1 MTSTPSSTT
10 GPTLALVGATGR
22 FAEAVVAAFALRDD
36 PWGEVRLYTPG
47 VTTRTLSV
55 RGREQPVETLREDS
69 FEGVD
74 VALFNLA
81 PELSAE
87 WAPRAVAAGAT
98 VVDASSAHRGDS
110 EVPLIVPGINSELV
124 SERPKGIVALPG
136 PVTWGLIDAA
146 HVLHQGWE
154 LQHLVV
160 TGLIAAVSKSDAGVA
175 RLREELHT
183 VASEPSIGQHPGDV
197 RAAVSDLPV
206 ASPFPA
212 PLALNVIPWVGQPTE
227 DGFTSAERAVEEEV
241 RKVLGLGEHVPV
253 VATLVQVPVV
263 LAHSMALHA
272 RCARPVAIE
281 KVRQACVAAPALVH
295 LDERTGEVPTPV
307 DSVGIDPRFVGR
319 IRQPKGA
326 GHHVDMFV
334 SADTTRRGATAMLTV
349 AEIIGEERRGAGQ
362 LSSGRDRSATRPSH

>member
-1 MTSTPSSTT
+1 MTASPSPST

-22 FAEAVVAAFALRDD
+22 FAEAIVSALALRDD
-36 PWGEVRLYTPG
+36 RWGDIRLLAPG
-47 VTTRTLSV
+47 VTTRTLGV
-55 RGREQPVETLREDS
+55 RGREQQIEVLREDS

-81 PELSAE
+81 PEITPE
-87 WAPRAVAAGAT
+87 WAARAVAAGAV
-98 VVDASSAHRGDS
+98 VVDASAAHRDDPD
-110 EVPLIVPGINSELV
+110 VPLVVPGINSHLV
-124 SERPKGIVALPG
+124 AERPKGIIALPG

-183 VASEPSIGQHPGDV
+183 VAAEPMIGQHPGDV

-206 ASPFPA
+206 GSPFPA
-212 PLALNVIPWVGQPTE
+212 PLALNVIPWVGQPDE
-227 DGFTSAERAVEEEV
+227 GGFTSAELSVGAEV
-241 RKVLGLGEHVPV
+241 RKVLGLHESVPV

-272 RCARPVAIE
+272 RCARPVAID
-281 KVRQACVAAPALVH
+281 KVRQACVAAPSLVH
-295 LDERTGEVPTPV
+295 LDEQTGEVPTPV

-326 GHHVDMFV
+326 GHHVDLFV
-334 SADTTRRGATAMLTV
+334 SADTTRRGASAMLLV
-349 AEIIGEERRGAGQ
+349 AELVADEIRAG
-362 LSSGRDRSATRPSH
+362 

>member
-1 MTSTPSSTT
+1 MSPTPSPST

-22 FAEAVVAAFALRDD
+22 FAEAIASALALRADA
-36 PWGEVRLYTPG
+36 WGEIRLLAPG
-47 VTTRTLSV
+47 VSTRTLSI
-55 RGREQPVETLREDS
+55 RGQEQTIDSLREDS
-69 FEGVD
+69 FAGVD

-81 PELSAE
+81 PEITPE
-87 WAPRAVAAGAT
+87 WAARAVAAGAV
-98 VVDASSAHRGDS
+98 VVDASAAFRSDPD
-110 EVPLIVPGINSELV
+110 VPLVVPGINSHLV
-124 SERPKGIVALPG
+124 AERPKGIVALPG

-160 TGLIAAVSKSDAGVA
+160 TGLIAAVSKSDRGVA

-183 VASEPSIGQHPGDV
+183 VAGDASIGQHPGDV

-206 ASPFPA
+206 GSPFPA
-212 PLALNVIPWVGQPTE
+212 PLALNVIPWVGQPGE
-227 DGFTSAERAVEEEV
+227 GGFTSAELSVGDEV
-241 RKVLGLGEHVPV
+241 RKVLGLAESVPV

-272 RCARPVAIE
+272 RCARPVAID
-281 KVRQACVAAPALVH
+281 KVRAACVAAPALVH
-295 LDERTGEVPTPV
+295 LDEETGEVPTPV

-334 SADTTRRGATAMLTV
+334 SADTTRRGASAMLLV
-349 AEIIGEERRGAGQ
+349 AELVGAQ
-362 LSSGRDRSATRPSH
+362 LR

>member
-1 MTSTPSSTT
+1 MSPNLSPST

-22 FAEAVVAAFALRDD
+22 FAEAIASALALRADT
-36 PWGEVRLYTPG
+36 WGEIRLLAPG
-47 VTTRTLSV
+47 VSTRTLSI
-55 RGREQPVETLREDS
+55 RGQEQTIDSLREDS
-69 FEGVD
+69 FAGVD

-81 PELSAE
+81 PEITPE
-87 WAPRAVAAGAT
+87 WAARAVAAGAV
-98 VVDASSAHRGDS
+98 VVDASAAFRSDPD
-110 EVPLIVPGINSELV
+110 VPLVVPGINSHLV
-124 SERPKGIVALPG
+124 AERPKGIVALPG

-160 TGLIAAVSKSDAGVA
+160 TGLIAAVSKSDRGVA

-183 VASEPSIGQHPGDV
+183 VAGDPSIGQHPGDV

-206 ASPFPA
+206 GSPFPA
-212 PLALNVIPWVGQPTE
+212 PLALNVIPWVGQPGE
-227 DGFTSAERAVEEEV
+227 GGFTSAELSVGDEV
-241 RKVLGLGEHVPV
+241 RKVLGLAESVPV

-272 RCARPVAIE
+272 RCARPVAID
-281 KVRQACVAAPALVH
+281 KVRAACVAAPSLVH
-295 LDERTGEVPTPV
+295 LDEETGEVPTPV

-334 SADTTRRGATAMLTV
+334 SADTTRRGASAMLLV
-349 AEIIGEERRGAGQ
+349 AELVGAQ
-362 LSSGRDRSATRPSH
+362 LR

>member
-1 MTSTPSSTT
+1 MTQTPSSAT

-22 FAEAVVAAFALRDD
+22 FAEAIVSAMALRDD
-36 PWGEVRLYTPG
+36 RWGEIRLFVPG
-47 VTTRTLSV
+47 VSTRTLSV
-55 RGREQPVETLREDS
+55 RGREQPIEPLREDS

-74 VALFNLA
+74 VALFNLS
-81 PELSAE
+81 PEITGE
-87 WAPRAVAAGAT
+87 WADRAVAAGAV
-98 VVDASSAHRGDS
+98 VVDASSAHRGDDD
-110 EVPLIVPGINSELV
+110 VPLVVPGINSDLV
-124 SERPKGIVALPG
+124 GHRPKGIIALPG

-160 TGLIAAVSKSDAGVA
+160 TGLIAAVSKSDRGVA

-183 VASEPSIGQHPGDV
+183 VASEPTIGQHPGDV

-212 PLALNVIPWVGQPTE
+212 PLALNVIPWVGQPTA
-227 DGFTSAERAVEEEV
+227 DGFTSAEHAVSEEV
-241 RKVLGLGEHVPV
+241 SKVLGLGEHVPV
-253 VATLVQVPVV
+253 VVTLVQVPVV

-272 RCARPVAIE
+272 RCARPVAID
-281 KVRQACVAAPALVH
+281 KVRRACVAAPSLVH
-295 LDERTGEVPTPV
+295 LDEQTGEVPTPV
-307 DSVGIDPRFVGR
+307 DSVGVDPRFVGR

-334 SADTTRRGATAMLTV
+334 SADTTRRGATAMLAV
-349 AEIIGEERRGAGQ
+349 AELIGDEGRTGTPSVAGA
-362 LSSGRDRSATRPSH
+362 